1 MKQITRI
8 SPAVLTGMD
17 NNIPEYEYKEEIIV
31 GADATRYRNGEVE
44 LSCLMGAGTSIDGS
58 AIIGQT
64 VVGRYN
70 ALASNSLFIIGNGS
84 KKSRS
89 NIVEV
94 SETTFSIIKD
104 LEVEGAST
112 LQSVTINRNAKI
124 DGTLEVNK
132 NLTVNGIIKGN
143 MQNSSGISY
152 VTTSYLNEN
161 YYTKLQTESKINEK
175 AAVVIKSLNDSIDS
189 VSADITNINDSLA
202 DKMSVKPKSIEL
214 FGDANTDREMP
225 FIDFHHRR
233 HMNDDSTQSS
243 VNYDCRISCKYYNN
257 YNNNSYRDTNVLLV
271 EGSSTTGDDFLF
283 QARGGLKGHY
293 LDISGDYKSRINH
306 LLPQSHNEYDL
317 GSGDHQWKN
326 IWGKTIYANS
336 TQVRSDRNL
345 KKDIEYLD
353 TDQYMD
359 TFLSLKPCS
368 YIYKDDEENQT
379 RFGFIAQDVEESFNL
394 LNEDKQ
400 YALYSKSEKTG
411 EYSMN
416 YLELIALNTCMIQN
430 LILENKELKAEIQK
444 IKGNSY

>member
-8 SPAVLTGMD
+8 SPAVLTGM
-17 NNIPEYEYKEEIIV
+17 NNSIPEYEYKEEIIV
-31 GADATRYRNGEVE
+31 GADATRYRNGDAE
-44 LSCLMGAGTSIDGS
+44 LSCLMDEGTSVSSG
-58 AIIGQT
+58 ATKGQT
-64 VVGRYN
+64 VVGCYN
-70 ALASNSLFIIGNGS
+70 TPVNGSLFIIGNGS
-84 KKSRS
+84 SGTSRS

-94 SETTFSIIKD
+94 STTTFSIIKD

-124 DGTLEVNK
+124 NGTLEVNK
-132 NLTVNGIIKGN
+132 DLTVVNGVIKGT

-152 VTTSYLNEN
+152 VNAKELENCIAEVDNAFGN
-161 YYTKLQTESKINEK
+161 YYTKSQIERDYYTAK
-175 AAVVIKSLNDSIDS
+175 
-189 VSADITNINDSLA
+189 TINDHFYTREYIDDNFLNNT
-202 DKMSVKPKSIEL
+202 PKSIEL

-243 VNYDCRISCKYYNN
+243 VNFDCRISCKYYNN
-257 YNNNSYRDTNVLLV
+257 YNNNRYRDTNVLLV

-317 GSGDHQWKN
+317 GSQNHQWKN
-326 IWGKTIYANS
+326 IWGKIIYADS
-336 TQVRSDRNL
+336 QWVRSDRNL